1 MKLHDIDYFKYGKIE
16 NKKFWKR
23 LGSKPD
29 FKNKKVLDF
38 GCGHG
43 SLTLDIAA
51 LGAQKVIGIDLE
63 IKEKILKEMKKGT
76 EKENFFSD
84 EERVILSRFINKI
97 LKELKTETPK

>member
-1 MKLHDIDYFKYGKIE
+1 MKLHDIKYFEHGKIE

-23 LGSKPD
+23 LGSIPD

-43 SLTLDIAA
+43 SLTLEIAA

-63 IKEKILKEMKKGT
+63 IDLINFAQENLDQNFPALKIKWNL
-76 EKENFFSD
+76 N
-84 EERVILSRFINKI
+84 
-97 LKELKTETPK
+97 

>member
-63 IKEKILKEMKKGT
+63 INLI
-76 EKENFFSD
+76 NFAKA
-84 EERVILSRFINKI
+84 L
-97 LKELKTETPK
+97 

>member
-1 MKLHDIDYFKYGKIE
+1 MLSEEDLKYFNYGNIE

-43 SLTLDIAA
+43 SLTLEIAA

-63 IKEKILKEMKKGT
+63 IDLINFAQ
-76 EKENFFSD
+76 ENLDQNFPALRDKVEFELID
-84 EERVILSRFINKI
+84 LLTVIIQVTNEVLF
-97 LKELKTETPK
+97 

>member
-43 SLTLDIAA
+43 SLTLDIVA

-63 IKEKILKEMKKGT
+63 INLIKLTNCLLGIICKI
-76 EKENFFSD
+76 SS
-84 EERVILSRFINKI
+84 RVSSRKYAIKSG
-97 LKELKTETPK
+97 